1 MLLVVQQLL
10 QQIPSPIT
18 LQLTPLVSLVSGS
31 KVMDKVLQQ
40 TVSSALVAVA
50 LLFSTNSKTVPST
63 N

>member
-1 MLLVVQQLL
+1 MSLLWLTT
-10 QQIPSPIT
+10 PST
-18 LQLTPLVSLVSGS
+18 KLQLTPLVSLVSGS

>member
-1 MLLVVQQLL
+1 MSSIWLTT
-10 QQIPSPIT
+10 PST
-18 LQLTPLVSLVSGS
+18 KLQLTPLVSLVSGS

>member
-1 MLLVVQQLL
+1 M
-10 QQIPSPIT
+10 SPIWLT
-18 LQLTPLVSLVSGS
+18 TPSTKLQLTPLVSLVSGS

>member
-1 MLLVVQQLL
+1 MSPLWLTT
-10 QQIPSPIT
+10 PST
-18 LQLTPLVSLVSGS
+18 KLQLTPLVSLVSGS

>member
-1 MLLVVQQLL
+1 M
-10 QQIPSPIT
+10 SPIWLAT
-18 LQLTPLVSLVSGS
+18 PSTKLQLTPLVSLVSGS

>member
-1 MLLVVQQLL
+1 MSPLWLTT
-10 QQIPSPIT
+10 PST
-18 LQLTPLVSLVSGS
+18 KLQLTPLVSLVSGS

-50 LLFSTNSKTVPST
+50 LLFSTNNKTVPST